1 MSYRFPPYIFQAH
14 PHSPASAQRRSP
26 VSIRPMQPRIFL
38 TYIPAQLNRLLDVGN
53 HECKLEFLD
62 GGKNEKCELDMEHFR
77 QARLW

>member
-1 MSYRFPPYIFQAH
+1 
-14 PHSPASAQRRSP
+14 
-26 VSIRPMQPRIFL
+26 MQPRIFL